1 MNLSPSYCSS
11 ASRPPPPQQSMPMSM
26 PYPFYP
32 PPHMY
37 LTQPP
42 WPTGPLPVPSTSQPV
57 GPSQNPIEPSKYVTG
72 PAIST
77 WLQYLDSHPHRHCNY
92 NGFVTLAPNFE
103 AECYRT
109 IDQLTSGSTSTEKL
123 SSWVKIGKG
132 TADYIIQYAD
142 EDMALVI
149 DGKFEMES
157 DQANVDET
165 GDWM

>member
-1 MNLSPSYCSS
+1 MNLSPSYRSS
-11 ASRPPPPQQSMPMSM
+11 ASRPPPPPQPLPMSM

-37 LTQPP
+37 LPQPP

-57 GPSQNPIEPSKYVTG
+57 GPSQNPIELSKFVTG

-77 WLQYLDSHPHRHCNY
+77 WLQYLDSHPHRHRNY
-92 NGFVTLAPNFE
+92 NRFVTLAPNFE
-103 AECYRT
+103 AEGYRT
-109 IDQLTSGSTSTEKL
+109 IDQLTSGRTSIEKL

-165 GDWM
+165 GEWM